1 MRLTSNSQH
10 LRLELKQRTE
20 KRFRKIKDL
29 EFIYRRVN
37 IVINGLKKYEE
48 ETWK

>member
-1 MRLTSNSQH
+1 MRLTSNRQY
-10 LRLELKQRTE
+10 LRLELKRRTE

-29 EFIYRRVN
+29 EYMYRRGN